1 MEKLCERRMV
11 PKVMDEFNCA
21 ALLDKSGIK
30 IWQWRKIQQ
39 CLKLVMGIL
48 QVGVAEKRLC
58 T

>member
-1 MEKLCERRMV
+1 MV

-39 CLKLVMGIL
+39 CLKRFMGIL